1 MRKFITSIILIF
13 LIISC
18 TQQKTNVKKETKV
31 DKFQNVENETLVS
44 LSKDS
49 LKKKKLKEAKEY
61 LSELKE
67 REVNNYD
74 SEILWGRYYYAKNNY
89 NKSKEIFKNLY
100 TKYPRNSLVNYYMGL
115 INNDQKFYSAAVRY
129 FLKAYRNGYRSRS
142 LILKLTDILMREGN
156 YPRAISFFHDHLKNN
171 KKDPYIRYNL
181 AMAYYYSGKT
191 QDGIDQLKLSS
202 YYNKNY
208 PLTYYGLGYIYYN
221 LAKNNS
227 SYKYD
232 ARRYLNKFLKLENNR
247 NYLIKRAKKY
257 LKNLRR

>member
-1 MRKFITSIILIF
+1 MKRFITTIIILF
-13 LIISC
+13 LIFGC
-18 TQQKTNVKKETKV
+18 AQKKTNVKKETKV

-89 NKSKEIFKNLY
+89 KKSKEIFKNLY

-115 INNDQKFYSAAVRY
+115 INEAEKYYGDAVTY
-129 FLKAYRNGYRSRS
+129 FLNAYNYGYKTKS
-142 LILKLTDILMREGN
+142 LVLKITDILMREGE
-156 YPRAISFFHDHLKNN
+156 YPRAIKFFHNYLDKY
-171 KKDPYIRYNL
+171 KKTPYIRYNL
-181 AMAYYYSGKT
+181 AMAYYYSGKA

-227 SYKYD
+227 SYNYD